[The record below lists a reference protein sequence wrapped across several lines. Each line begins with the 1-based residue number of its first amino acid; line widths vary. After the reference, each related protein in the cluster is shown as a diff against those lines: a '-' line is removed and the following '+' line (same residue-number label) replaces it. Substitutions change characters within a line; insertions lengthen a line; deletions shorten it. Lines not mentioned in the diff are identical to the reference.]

1 MNRTSIVAIV
11 VVLVSTAALA
21 EQAQAPACPDFSRQL
36 AMGIQAT
43 YDRDANA
50 GFMRQLDQQVTDLK
64 KELAAAE
71 AKVTADDAI
80 IKSLHGEPKKEEAP
94 VAAPAKP

>member
-1 MNRTSIVAIV
+1 MNRISIVAAIV
-11 VVLVSTAALA
+11 GIISFVGGAVTA
-21 EQAQAPACPDFSRQL
+21 QQVQAPACPDFSRQL

-80 IKSLHGEPKKEEAP
+80 IKSLHGDAKKDDP
-94 VAAPAKP
+94 AAPKP